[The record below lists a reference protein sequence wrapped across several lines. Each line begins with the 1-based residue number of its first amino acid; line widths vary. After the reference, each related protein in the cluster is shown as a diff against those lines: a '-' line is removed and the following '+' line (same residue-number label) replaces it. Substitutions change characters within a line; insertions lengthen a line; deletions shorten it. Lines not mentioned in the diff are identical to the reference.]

1 MLRALPASRFAKL
14 CNNGMFLASLRF
26 LAALAERGRRQYTL
40 LEGHRR
46 NLQAHGGF
54 FAVCQPAKF

>member
-1 MLRALPASRFAKL
+1 
-14 CNNGMFLASLRF
+14 MFLASLRF

-54 FAVCQPAKF
+54 FAVCPPAKF